1 VLEGLHSGEVPTSE
15 SGDYSDVK
23 VVTRDREIPWSDL
36 SRFGNSEMKAM
47 MIDVVNHCDQVLAIL
62 FSTPIG
68 DRLIEEL
75 GKRDLVP
82 DWSDPEWTWKT
93 DPAPQIAR
101 DSRMKGLARKRK
113 VKRRGTRKVRGR
125 SAGKK

>member
-1 VLEGLHSGEVPTSE
+1 
-15 SGDYSDVK
+15 
-23 VVTRDREIPWSDL
+23 
-36 SRFGNSEMKAM
+36 M

-101 DSRMKGLARKRK
+101 DSPMKGLARKRK
-113 VKRRGTRKVRGR
+113 VKRRETRKVRGR